1 MVHKFENAI
10 GPFTKKVPTPGRE
23 DEKVTADGNGL
34 EDSGEGSKRLK
45 DSD

>member
-1 MVHKFENAI
+1 MVHKFENTI

-23 DEKVTADGNGL
+23 DEKVTADGKGL
-34 EDSGEGSKRLK
+34 EDSGEGGKQLK